1 MKAGKSRRRPRADGR
16 PRPGTGVA
24 DDGLDALLRATRSL
38 MVDVDLA
45 SILQRIV
52 GEAAKLGGTPEVVVS
67 LVEGST
73 GTLALAAASTPGVG
87 RSAWEAGCAQR
98 VVASGELFLAA
109 ADEPGDGA
117 APKRKPAGTLL
128 NLPMKTHRDLL
139 GVLTLRTPG
148 PREYGARTLAS
159 LGFFADQAALAV
171 ENARLVGAAAERGQ
185 RLEALIRLTES
196 LTATLSLQELLDRI
210 VASAVGLFDSNMG
223 RLWLVEDDAEHVSL
237 AAFAGADAGAGSHTQ
252 FRIGEGL
259 MGTIVA
265 TRRPL
270 MIPDIRTDPRV
281 RNRAH
286 MAATGEFSFAG
297 VPLCLGERVLGALSV
312 SVRESRTFG
321 GEEIEV
327 LQSLANHAA
336 IAIENARLYQKAET
350 QLASSA
356 SQRALLQR
364 IINEIPINVFIKDG
378 NGTWLLVNHVTANA
392 YGSTVEEMTGQT
404 QYEMG
409 RRVGLSYEEMDGFLA
424 SDRRVIA
431 TGERVFVSEEP
442 RTRHGKIQWLQTTKV
457 PLEVDGV
464 RCVLG
469 VSADITDR
477 KEIEDQLQQ
486 ARLEAEQAARA
497 KSEFLAMMSH
507 EIRTPMNGVLGM
519 TGLLLDTQ
527 LTAEQR
533 EYAETVRSSGSA
545 LLAILNDIL
554 DLSKIEAGRMELEEI
569 DFSIAA
575 AAEDAAE
582 LLAERAHGKGIE
594 LVCQVDPAVPAA
606 VRGDPGRFRQV
617 LINLLSNAIKFTSA
631 GEVVARVAVAADR
644 ELDVLLRVEIRD
656 TGIGIAP
663 DARARLFERFSQA
676 DSSTTRRFG
685 GTGLGLAICRHLVA
699 LMGGEIGVE
708 SAEGTGS
715 TFWFT
720 VRLDKGSV
728 LTDGGERPVALDGVR
743 ALIVDDN
750 ATNRAF
756 LRVQLGRWRV
766 SSEEAEDGSAALQRL
781 RAAAATSQPYD
792 VVLLDHQMPGM
803 DGLALARV
811 IKADAALAGS
821 RLILLSSWSQA
832 GQNAAAREA
841 GIEVRLPKPV
851 RPSRLLDHLLQLVGR
866 APQVTTAPA
875 VVAPPIPAAVPLRPG
890 RILVAEDNAVNQRLI
905 ERLLAKLGYRA
916 DVVGD
921 GREAVT
927 AIASVGYDLV
937 LMDVQMPEMDGL
949 EATQAIRASEA
960 AAGRRRIPIIALTAN
975 AMQGDEARCQ
985 AAGMDAYLS
994 KPVSQSQLLTVL
1006 ERWLQP
1012 SPVTR

>member
-1 MKAGKSRRRPRADGR
+1 VADKGERRRGTVKARELPRRSRAEKR
-16 PRPGTGVA
+16 PRPGTTAA
-24 DDGLDALLRATRSL
+24 DDELDALLRATRAL
-38 MVDVDLA
+38 MIDVDLTA
-45 SILQRIV
+45 VLQRV
-52 GEAAKLGGTPEVVVS
+52 VAEAARLSGTADVAVS
-67 LVEGST
+67 LVERPT
-73 GTLALAAASTPGVG
+73 GTVALAAASTPGTG
-87 RSAWEAGCAQR
+87 SSAWEIDCAQR
-98 VVASGELFLAA
+98 VVASAEPLLASA
-109 ADEPGDGA
+109 GEPGEGA
-117 APKRKPAGTLL
+117 GTTSQQAGTLL
-128 NLPMKTHRDLL
+128 GLPMKSHRDVL
-139 GVLTLRTPG
+139 GALVFRTPV
-148 PREYGARTLAS
+148 PRKYAARTLAS
-159 LGFFADQAALAV
+159 LGFFADQAAMAV
-171 ENARLVGAAAERGQ
+171 ENAR
-185 RLEALIRLTES
+185 
-196 LTATLSLQELLDRI
+196 
-210 VASAVGLFDSNMG
+210 
-223 RLWLVEDDAEHVSL
+223 
-237 AAFAGADAGAGSHTQ
+237 
-252 FRIGEGL
+252 
-259 MGTIVA
+259 
-265 TRRPL
+265 
-270 MIPDIRTDPRV
+270 
-281 RNRAH
+281 
-286 MAATGEFSFAG
+286 
-297 VPLCLGERVLGALSV
+297 
-312 SVRESRTFG
+312 
-321 GEEIEV
+321 
-327 LQSLANHAA
+327 
-336 IAIENARLYQKAET
+336 

-378 NGTWLLVNHVTANA
+378 NGTWLLVNHVTAGA
-392 YGSTVEEMTGQT
+392 YGSTVEEMTGKT
-404 QYEMG
+404 QYEVG
-409 RRVGLSYEEMDGFLA
+409 RWAGLSYEEMDGFLA
-424 SDRRVIA
+424 SDRKVIA

-457 PLEVDGV
+457 PLEVDGI

-477 KEIEDQLQQ
+477 KEIEDQLRQ

-575 AAEDAAE
+575 ATEEAAE

-594 LVCQVDPAVPAA
+594 LVCQVDPAAPAA

-617 LINLLSNAIKFTSA
+617 LINLLSNAIKFTST
-631 GEVVARVAVAADR
+631 GEVVVRVGVAADR
-644 ELDVLLRVEIRD
+644 ERDVLLRVEIRD
-656 TGIGIAP
+656 TGMGIGP
-663 DARARLFERFSQA
+663 EARARLFERFSQA

-708 SAEGTGS
+708 STEGKGS

-720 VRLDKGSV
+720 VRFDRGV
-728 LTDGGERPVALDGVR
+728 VPADDGGRASTLEGVR
-743 ALIVDDN
+743 ALVVDDN

-756 LRVQLGRWRV
+756 LHDLLGRWHV
-766 SSEEAEDGSAALQRL
+766 SSEAAADGPAALQRL
-781 RAAAATSQPYD
+781 RAEATAGRPFD
-792 VVLLDHQMPGM
+792 LVLLDHQMPGL

-811 IKADAALAGS
+811 IKADPALAGS
-821 RLILLSSWSQA
+821 RLVLLSSWSQA
-832 GQNAAAREA
+832 GQSAAAREA

-851 RPSRLLDHLLQLVGR
+851 RPSRLLDHLLQLMGP
-866 APQVTTAPA
+866 APSVSTTPA
-875 VVAPPIPAAVPLRPG
+875 VVVAAAPPSVPLRPG
-890 RILVAEDNAVNQRLI
+890 RILVAEDNAVNQLLI
-905 ERLLAKLGYRA
+905 QRLLAKLGYRA
-916 DVVGD
+916 DVVAD

-949 EATQAIRASEA
+949 EAAQTIRASEA
-960 AAGRRRIPIIALTAN
+960 AAGRRRIPIIALTAD
-975 AMQGDEARCQ
+975 AMQGDEARCLG
-985 AAGMDAYLS
+985 AGMDAYLS

-1012 SPVTR
+1012 SPIAR